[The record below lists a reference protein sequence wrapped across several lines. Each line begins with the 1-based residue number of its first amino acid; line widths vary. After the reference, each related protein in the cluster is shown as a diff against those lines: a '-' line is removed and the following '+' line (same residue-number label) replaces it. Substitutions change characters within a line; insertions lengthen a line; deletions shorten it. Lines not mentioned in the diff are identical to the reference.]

1 MKQILLLFAALFA
14 NMAYAQNNVPCTFDI
29 SMPMAV
35 TEENYLKADSAL
47 WDEYAKRTKALYG
60 QIDENPD
67 KKDSLMRILETLD
80 ENVRLANIDLAKR
93 FAAVPSGLHRLYM
106 VRDLCHKDTLRKIL
120 SSLPYELRTSYHG
133 RIIRKYIDTK
143 QVCEGDTMATFKCMT
158 DRGDAFDWNSLD
170 GKRVLL
176 IYEGLSCMGGNRFD
190 ELVKLYE
197 ENSRDSFEVLVYC
210 DCASLDE
217 LKKRK
222 SEYPSPFP
230 FISDFMGEESP
241 IRIKYGTQ
249 VRPTCFLIGADR
261 LVRMKSEG
269 LDIPLVKKHL

>member
-1 MKQILLLFAALFA
+1 M
-14 NMAYAQNNVPCTFDI
+14 
-29 SMPMAV
+29 
-35 TEENYLKADSAL
+35 
-47 WDEYAKRTKALYG
+47 LY
-60 QIDENPD
+60 
-67 KKDSLMRILETLD
+67 
-80 ENVRLANIDLAKR
+80 ENVRQANIDLAKR

-106 VRDLCHKDTLRKIL
+106 VRDLCPKDTLRKIL